1 MIEKMKF
8 LSITGPKSD
17 IDRVANTY
25 LSKYEMHLENAL
37 SELST
42 VQDLKPFV
50 EMNPYRDLMTKSE
63 ELVNKLDSD
72 CSASHNSMTP
82 SEAADVIINAF
93 SMLEDLNA
101 QKAKLKEKKTHYKE
115 LLHTIEPFKM
125 LNYDL
130 KKIMEFK
137 FIKFRFGRI
146 SHEFY
151 TKFSKYVYE
160 NLNTV
165 FYECDSD
172 EDYVWGIYF
181 VPATSSVKIDAIY
194 SSLHFERIFI
204 PNEYEGTP
212 EQAHDTILRKIDETT
227 AQIKQLS
234 AEIKKKLESVGPEL
248 LLAHQTL
255 QILSQTHN
263 IRKVAACTKERN
275 VDATH
280 DNLVFYILCG
290 WMTLSD
296 ANAFIKEIET
306 DSNVYCISEDV
317 QPDVS
322 TKPPTKLKN
331 PKIFKPFE
339 MFIRMYGVPA
349 YNELDPTLF
358 VAITY
363 SLIFGV
369 MFGDVG
375 QGLCLVIGGAL
386 FYKYKKMNLGA
397 IISLAGIF
405 SVIFGF
411 MYGSIF
417 GYEDFIPHVW
427 MRPMDNIM
435 SILITA
441 IVFGAFLIIVAMILN
456 IINSIKAKDYARLFF
471 DTNGVAGLVFYGSII
486 ACVALIFT
494 GHALPGTIIL
504 AIMFGVPLLL
514 IFFKE
519 PIERKIKKKSNL
531 FPEGKGMF
539 VVTSI
544 FELLEV
550 LLSYASN
557 TISFLRVGAFALSH
571 AAMMGVVLM
580 FAGAEHGIGNIPI
593 MIIGNIIV
601 AGMEGLI
608 VGIQVLRLEY
618 YEMFSRFYRGTGKEF
633 KPYKN
638 NK

>member
-8 LSITGPKSD
+8 LSITGPKND

-42 VQDLKPFV
+42 VRDLKPFV
-50 EMNPYRDLMTKSE
+50 EINPYRDLISKSE
-63 ELVNKLDSD
+63 ELVKKIDEN
-72 CSASHNSMTP
+72 CSTSQKAMTP
-82 SEAADVIINAF
+82 SEAADVITSAF
-93 SMLEDLNA
+93 SMLEDLTI
-101 QKAKLKEKKTHYKE
+101 EKKQLKDTKAHYKE
-115 LLHTIEPFKM
+115 LLQTIEPLRM

-130 KKIMEFK
+130 NKIMKFK

-165 FYECDSD
+165 FFECDSD
-172 EDYVWGIYF
+172 ADYVWGIYF
-181 VPATSSVKIDAIY
+181 VPASSSAKIDAIY
-194 SSLHFERIFI
+194 SSLHFERISI
-204 PNEYEGTP
+204 TNEYDGTP
-212 EQAHDTILRKIDETT
+212 EEAHNAILKKIDEITN
-227 AQIKQLS
+227 QIKEVS
-234 AEIKKKLESVGPEL
+234 YKIKNKIDSVGPEL
-248 LLAHQTL
+248 LLAHNTL
-255 QILSQTHN
+255 LTLTKNHD
-263 IRKVAACTKERN
+263 IRKLSACTKDRSIDKHNE
-275 VDATH
+275 
-280 DNLVFYILCG
+280 NLVFYIICG

-296 ANAFIKEIET
+296 ANAFLKEIES
-306 DSNVYCISEDV
+306 DPNVYCISEDV
-317 QPDVS
+317 QTDIG

-339 MFIRMYGVPA
+339 MFIRMYGVPS
-349 YNELDPTLF
+349 YNEIDPTLF

-363 SLIFGV
+363 SLIFGI

-386 FYKYKKMNLGA
+386 FYKLKKMNIGA
-397 IISLAGIF
+397 IVSLAGVF
-405 SVIFGF
+405 STIFGF

-417 GYEDFIPHVW
+417 GYENLIPHIW
-427 MRPMDNIM
+427 IKPMDNIM
-435 SILITA
+435 FVLITA
-441 IVFGAFLIIVAMILN
+441 IVFGAFLIIVAMLLN
-456 IINSIKAKDYARLFF
+456 IINAVKSGDYARLFF
-471 DTNGVAGLVFYGSII
+471 DTNGIAGLVFYGGVI

-494 GHALPGTIIL
+494 GHELPGSIALTIL
-504 AIMFGVPLLL
+504 FGVPLLL

-519 PIERKIKKKSNL
+519 PIERKIKKKSTL
-531 FPEGKGMF
+531 FPGGKKMF
-539 VVTSI
+539 LLTSI
-544 FELLEV
+544 FEIFEV

-571 AAMMGVVLM
+571 AAMMGVVIM
-580 FAGAEHGIGNIPI
+580 FAGAEQGIGNIPI
-593 MIIGNIIV
+593 MIIGNIVV

-633 KPYKN
+633 KPFKN
-638 NK
+638 N